1 MSIVSSDVV
10 TPQYDFYYVS
20 YQYTYISRK
29 LYQDI

>member
-20 YQYTYISRK
+20 YQYISRK
-29 LYQDI
+29 LYRDI